1 MTRLAEVTDKRAARE
16 NLLPCD
22 LMLKLRF
29 PSQSAA
35 ILTALNQRNRL
46 GQGTSLSVGHE
57 CLESI
62 ASQLNPVPGD
72 LDRVQPASFSLR
84 SYGQHQLS

>member
-1 MTRLAEVTDKRAARE
+1 MTRLAGVTDKRAARE
-16 NLLPCD
+16 SLLPCD
-22 LMLKLRF
+22 LMLKLKF

-35 ILTALNQRNRL
+35 VLSALTQRDRL
-46 GQGTSLSVGHE
+46 GQGTSLSMGHE
-57 CLESI
+57 CLGSI

-84 SYGQHQLS
+84 SYGHHQLS